1 MARMRRLVAL
11 AVTLSVV
18 SAEPPP
24 AVALNEEGLE
34 RLEEGNAAAAIRAFD
49 AALLL
54 GPDEAVLARNLAAAL
69 ASQAAGLGR
78 DRPRAEAL
86 PLLERAVRLH
96 PTRLRYRVL
105 LGRARFEAGD
115 DRLRAA
121 AREDFAFVLAR
132 DPDHLDALVNLG
144 QAEYLARELDA
155 AVTRFERAH
164 ELRPGDEEIAAFLRK
179 ARRERDVER
188 SFGEIRAT
196 WFLVRHSPSIP
207 LERAQE
213 VLGLCEEARGRLA
226 AAYGS
231 YPPRVVVTLYTPG
244 EFQSATDAHGWVAG
258 LSDGTIRLTVGSRPD
273 AAALKATITHELV
286 HHLVREVAP
295 GAPVWLHEG
304 LAQIEEG
311 RSAAQAEERLRRAGA
326 LPENLLWTGIVR
338 ERDRQ
343 KVALFYDA
351 ALAFTRF
358 LDDGQR
364 GAIARLLREI
374 GAGKDEAAA
383 FFDVFGDTREKT
395 FERWQTGLR

>member
-1 MARMRRLVAL
+1 MRRLLAL
-11 AVTLSVV
+11 ALALPVA

-24 AVALNEEGLE
+24 IVALNEEGL
-34 RLEEGNAAAAIRAFD
+34 LHLQEGRAAEAVRAFD

-54 GPDEAVLARNLAAAL
+54 SPQEAVLARNLAAAL
-69 ASQAAGLGR
+69 VRRAEDLGR

-86 PLLERAVRLH
+86 PLLERAVLLH

-105 LGRARFEAGD
+105 LGRARSEGGD
-115 DRLRAA
+115 DLLRAA
-121 AREDFAFVLAR
+121 AREDFASVLAR
-132 DPDHLDALVNLG
+132 DPDHLDALVEVG

-155 AVTRFERAH
+155 AVGHLERAH
-164 ELRPGDEEIAAFLRK
+164 ELKPLDEEIAGRLLK
-179 ARRERDVER
+179 ARRERDVEG
-188 SFGEIRAT
+188 SFKEIRAT
-196 WFLVRHSPSIP
+196 WFLVRYSPSIP
-207 LERAQE
+207 LDRAQE

-244 EFQSATDAHGWVAG
+244 EFRSATDSHGWVAG
-258 LSDGTIRLTVGSRPD
+258 LSDGTIRLAVGKRPD
-273 AAALKATITHELV
+273 AAALKGTITHELV
-286 HHLVREVAP
+286 HHLVREIAP

-311 RSAAQAEERLRRAGA
+311 RSVAQAEERLRRAGA
-326 LPENLLWTGIVR
+326 LPDDLLSARIVNENDPR
-338 ERDRQ
+338 

-351 ALAFTRF
+351 SLAFTRF

-374 GAGKDEAAA
+374 GAGRDEAVA
-383 FFDVFGDTREKT
+383 FRDVFGDTREKT
-395 FERWQTGLR
+395 FERWQTSLK